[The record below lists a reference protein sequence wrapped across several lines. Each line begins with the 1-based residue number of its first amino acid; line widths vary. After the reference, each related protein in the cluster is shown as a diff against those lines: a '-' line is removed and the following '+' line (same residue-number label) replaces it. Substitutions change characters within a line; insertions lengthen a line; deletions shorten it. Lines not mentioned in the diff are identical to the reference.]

1 MTARPVQS
9 LRVRLVLGLSLTICL
24 VWSGVAIWQF
34 TNMQREL
41 RTLLDDRLIAS
52 ARMVVGIVQQFQ
64 QAELAAA
71 PRASNDALLSVIGR
85 DGVACEVS
93 LVRSEVDILPIA
105 RTNNIPDMASAGNAG
120 FGQITK
126 GGKQWR
132 TYVLED
138 KGVRVATADR
148 LDVRD
153 QLVQTFVRTLVLP
166 FVLALAVILLLTWWM
181 GTRSLRPLQRLR
193 EELVQRPPHDPT
205 PVQSG
210 RDVKELAPLV
220 DSLNQLLARMDASME
235 HERRWTADAAHE
247 LRTPLT
253 AIKTHVQVA
262 QLTLAAGNNNA
273 SPDKAAN
280 ALRQAGEGIDHMH
293 ATLEQL
299 LQLARVESA
308 SAGEARATVGTGI
321 AQAFRLACSQSLQ
334 RAKNEGIQLPSPP
347 LDAAEIPADPAAWQA
362 IQLPLPPR
370 AAGLRHHQPDR
381 QRAAPSPGPRPC
393 ERHAALASRC
403 CRPGHGGSLC
413 ARRRPRPDP
422 CGVRASAAAFLAQVQ
437 HLARQ
442 RPGPDDR
449 APHRRKRPW
458 HADAGAGR
466 ARPAG
471 AAVPSGAGGDLFG
484 GKGLT
489 PPWTAYCTWAH
500 WSCRGCCWCSWA
512 PGSWARWCMSD
523 WPHGVA

>member
-41 RTLLDDRLIAS
+41 RTMLDERLIAS
-52 ARMVVGIVQQFQ
+52 ARMVAGIVVQFQ
-64 QAELAAA
+64 PTQLATA
-71 PRASNDALLSVIGR
+71 PRAQNDALLSVIAR

-93 LVRSEVDILPIA
+93 LVRSEVDFLPIA
-105 RTNNIPDMASAGNAG
+105 RTNNIPDMASAGSAG

-132 TYVLED
+132 TYVLEEN
-138 KGVRVATADR
+138 GVRVATADR

-166 FVLALAVILLLTWWM
+166 FVLALAVILLLTCWM

-308 SAGEARATVGTGI
+308 SAGETRATVGTGI

-334 RAKNEGIQLPSPP
+334 RAENEGIQLPSPP

-362 IQLPLPPR
+362 IQLPLPP
-370 AAGLRHHQPDR
+370 ALLACATTNLIDNALRHHQGP
-381 QRAAPSPGPRPC
+381 AP
-393 ERHAALASRC
+393 
-403 CRPGHGGSLC
+403 
-413 ARRRPRPDP
+413 
-422 CGVRASAAAFLAQVQ
+422 VSATLRWQA
-437 HLARQ
+437 
-442 RPGPDDR
+442 D
-449 APHRRKRPW
+449 
-458 HADAGAGR
+458 DAGPGTVEVCVR
-466 ARPAG
+466 DEGP
-471 AAVPSGAGGDLFG
+471 
-484 GKGLT
+484 GLT
-489 PPWTAYCTWAH
+489 PAECEQALRRFWRK
-500 WSCRGCCWCSWA
+500 SSSS
-512 PGSWARWCMSD
+512 PGSGLGLTIVRRIAESAHGTLTLEPAEPGLRARLCLPALAVTSSAAKD
-523 WPHGVA
+523 